1 MNKSG
6 IQLIEEELAH
16 VGESSPV
23 SPLLLELDK
32 YRIMSDT
39 PVPSEQFLLEMFGKP
54 CFPRRDLT
62 AITGMEK
69 CGKTFFTSMLMA
81 CCLTQKCLAL
91 ERHTDIKPHTEITDS
106 TDILYGRYAQNL
118 SKNDIKNTIG
128 SKASTERLRTDK
140 GHTDGT
146 DDTDLSMGRYA
157 QNYNKN
163 DMKNH
168 IGSNETEIKPL
179 RVLWYD
185 TEQSRQCTHDI
196 MVERIIPL
204 AQANGQLRIP
214 GSPFEE
220 SFFVFNVR
228 ACTYEQRVEY
238 LITAIETYRPDMV
251 IIDNVSDLLSSIN
264 DSEQSIKLIDQLM
277 QLSTTYDCNITV
289 VIHLNRSGEKRNLRG
304 WLGTEILHK
313 AFDVYYCE
321 QLPKSQ
327 VFAVEQ
333 LLSRK
338 YRINETLYYGISDEG
353 LPVMTGKPDIQ
364 PRDSDGKYMSNKPE
378 AYQIREEKANSFN
391 QDYIIRHEGDSR
403 MPWEWDLRRLFDNA
417 MEGRAQMT
425 QEDLQEA
432 VMRISG
438 IQQPKYYDKVFR
450 LACDKRIIQ
459 TTMNRNGRV
468 VVISIPS

>member
-91 ERHTDIKPHTEITDS
+91 ERHTESKGHTETTEI
-106 TDILYGRYAQNL
+106 
-118 SKNDIKNTIG
+118 
-128 SKASTERLRTDK
+128 TERLRTDK

-168 IGSNETEIKPL
+168 IGPDETEMKPL

-228 ACTYEQRVEY
+228 ACTYEQRLEY
-238 LITAIETYRPDMV
+238 LITAIETYRPDKG
-251 IIDNVSDLLSSIN
+251 D
-264 DSEQSIKLIDQLM
+264 
-277 QLSTTYDCNITV
+277 
-289 VIHLNRSGEKRNLRG
+289 RG
-304 WLGTEILHK
+304 
-313 AFDVYYCE
+313 
-321 QLPKSQ
+321 Q
-327 VFAVEQ
+327 VRV
-333 LLSRK
+333 
-338 YRINETLYYGISDEG
+338 TISDT
-353 LPVMTGKPDIQ
+353 LNNPSTQ
-364 PRDSDGKYMSNKPE
+364 ARQALQLTDGCPN
-378 AYQIREEKANSFN
+378 
-391 QDYIIRHEGDSR
+391 
-403 MPWEWDLRRLFDNA
+403 
-417 MEGRAQMT
+417 
-425 QEDLQEA
+425 
-432 VMRISG
+432 V
-438 IQQPKYYDKVFR
+438 
-450 LACDKRIIQ
+450 
-459 TTMNRNGRV
+459 
-468 VVISIPS
+468 

>member
-6 IQLIEEELAH
+6 IQLIEEELTH

-91 ERHTDIKPHTEITDS
+91 ERHTDIKPHTEITE
-106 TDILYGRYAQNL
+106 I
-118 SKNDIKNTIG
+118 
-128 SKASTERLRTDK
+128 TERLRTDK

-146 DDTDLSMGRYA
+146 DDTDIKG
-157 QNYNKN
+157 
-163 DMKNH
+163 H
-168 IGSNETEIKPL
+168 TETTEITEMKPL

-204 AQANGQLRIP
+204 AQANGQLPIS

-378 AYQIREEKANSFN
+378 AYQIREEKTNSFN
-391 QDYIIRHEGDSR
+391 QDYIIRHKGDSR

-417 MEGRAQMT
+417 MEGHAQMT

-468 VVISIPS
+468 VVIPIPS

>member
-91 ERHTDIKPHTEITDS
+91 ERHTES
-106 TDILYGRYAQNL
+106 
-118 SKNDIKNTIG
+118 
-128 SKASTERLRTDK
+128 K

-146 DDTDLSMGRYA
+146 DDTD
-157 QNYNKN
+157 
-163 DMKNH
+163 
-168 IGSNETEIKPL
+168 IKPL

-338 YRINETLYYGISDEG
+338 YRINETLYYSISDEG

-378 AYQIREEKANSFN
+378 AYQIREEKTNSFN
-391 QDYIIRHEGDSR
+391 QDYIIRHKGDSR

-468 VVISIPS
+468 VVIPIPS